1 MTIGEQAHLGV
12 AELTGLANGAPLGT
26 AAGAHLDSCPD
37 CQAEARSWS
46 VIAAGVRTVMAETP
60 APAAALDGVLAAI
73 GDQGTA
79 SGRPPLAAASP
90 AAKGPRRGVPRWHPA
105 AAAAVTVAVLGGG
118 GLGIA
123 STLSPG
129 ERGTGQV
136 MTAALTATSCR
147 TLKLAIGTL
156 HSVSGSTLVIKP
168 VIGPAVRVTTSASTT
183 VTREVKGTLA
193 DVRDGMHV
201 IVSGTSSHGQI
212 TARRIGVTP
221 SSLASQAPAL
231 NAPARPAQRF
241 QPALALGLAN
251 GTVAG
256 VTTGGFT
263 VNEPHGTHVR
273 VSTSSSTTVVTL
285 TKVTVA
291 GLRTGQRIVAVGPV
305 TGHNALAASSVE
317 QEDFPLSGLG
327 PGMTPA
333 GWPFTSRP
341 RLLPASFPRLRP
353 SGLPRALRTA
363 YARPGK
369 PPSPFPAVLPSP
381 GALFSGLGCNA
392 RAIAATGMLVAP

>member
-1 MTIGEQAHLGV
+1 MMIDEQAHLGV

-26 AAGAHLDSCPD
+26 AAGVHLDSCPA
-37 CQAEARSWS
+37 CQAEAGSWS

-73 GDQGTA
+73 GRETA
-79 SGRPPLAAASP
+79 DSGRPPLAAASP
-90 AAKGPRRGVPRWHPA
+90 AAHRPRRGLPGWHPA

-129 ERGTGQV
+129 VRGSGQV
-136 MTAALTATSCR
+136 MMAALTATSCPSM
-147 TLKLAIGTL
+147 KLAIGTL
-156 HSVSGSTLVIKP
+156 ASVSGSTLVLKP
-168 VIGPAVRVTTSASTT
+168 IIGPAVRVSTTASTT

-201 IVSGTSSHGQI
+201 IVSGTGSDGKI
-212 TARRIGVTP
+212 TASRIGLTP
-221 SSLASQAPAL
+221 SSLAAKAPAL
-231 NAPARPAQRF
+231 NVPALPVRNF

-251 GTVAG
+251 GTVADA
-256 VTTGGFT
+256 TTGGFT
-263 VNEPHGTHVR
+263 VNEAGGTHVHVR
-273 VSTSSSTTVVTL
+273 TSSSTTVVTL

-291 GLRTGQRIVAVGPV
+291 GLRTGERTVAVGSV

-317 QEDFPLSGLG
+317 QEDLPLSQLG
-327 PGMTPA
+327 PAALPYA
-333 GWPFTSRP
+333 GYLPGP
-341 RLLPASFPRLRP
+341 RLLPVRFPRLLP
-353 SGLPRALRTA
+353 KGLPRALSAA
-363 YARPGK
+363 YGRPGK
-369 PPSPFPAVLPSP
+369 RPSPFPAALPNP

>member
-1 MTIGEQAHLGV
+1 
-12 AELTGLANGAPLGT
+12 
-26 AAGAHLDSCPD
+26 
-37 CQAEARSWS
+37 
-46 VIAAGVRTVMAETP
+46 
-60 APAAALDGVLAAI
+60 
-73 GDQGTA
+73 
-79 SGRPPLAAASP
+79 
-90 AAKGPRRGVPRWHPA
+90 
-105 AAAAVTVAVLGGG
+105 
-118 GLGIA
+118 
-123 STLSPG
+123 
-129 ERGTGQV
+129 

-263 VNEPHGTHVR
+263 VDEPHGTYVR

-291 GLRTGQRIVAVGPV
+291 GLRTGQRTVAVGSV

-317 QEDFPLSGLG
+317 QEDFPLSQLG
-327 PGMTPA
+327 PAAVALPGYLPT
-333 GWPFTSRP
+333 P
-341 RLLPASFPRLRP
+341 RLLPRQFPRLLP
-353 SGLPRALRTA
+353 HGLAHALRAA
-363 YARPGK
+363 YGRPGK
-369 PPSPFPAVLPSP
+369 RPSPFPAVLPSP
-381 GALFSGLGCNA
+381 GTLFSGLGCNA
-392 RAIAATGMLVAP
+392 RA